1 MEAKMANRS
10 DCKSFVRAEPIFHS
24 KFCIKT
30 HPHHTKLLCSWG
42 RGGTGGGAGG
52 GGGGGGPS
60 FGYAATGGGAGVSM
74 GGAGGG
80 GVGFSTGQTRE
91 QFLADVKKFNPMPDT
106 HGMGGGGGGGHE
118 HMPPVRGAPGP
129 IAGTGVAGLIV
140 ALILVVLY
148 RRRKARA

>member
-1 MEAKMANRS
+1 MARS

-24 KFCIKT
+24 KFCIKS

-60 FGYAATGGGAGVSM
+60 FGYASTGGGAGVSM
-74 GGAGGG
+74 GGSGGA
-80 GVGFSTGQTRE
+80 GFSTGQTRE
-91 QFLADVKKFNPMPDT
+91 QFLADVKKFNPMPDH
-106 HGMGGGGGGGHE
+106 HGATGGGGGGHD
-118 HMPPVRGAPGP
+118 HMLPVRGAPGP
-129 IAGTGVAGLIV
+129 IAGEGIVGLFAAAIVV
-140 ALILVVLY
+140 ALLY